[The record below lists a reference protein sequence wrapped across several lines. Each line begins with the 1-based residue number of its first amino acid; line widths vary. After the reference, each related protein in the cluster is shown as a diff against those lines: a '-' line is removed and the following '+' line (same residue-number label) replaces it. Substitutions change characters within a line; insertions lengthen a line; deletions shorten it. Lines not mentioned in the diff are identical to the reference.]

1 MEGIDIVDIVV
12 LVLYFIG
19 ITCFG
24 MLFGRFTTTTK
35 DFFMAGQRFPAWLIA
50 FSCIATLVGS
60 YSFVK
65 YCQKGFEFGICSSQ
79 TYLNDWFW
87 MPLWMFGW
95 LPILYFM
102 GIVTVPEY
110 FTRRF
115 DRRVR
120 VAAAVV
126 LPDLDALSVEGLDLI
141 QDSKSLTPRQRE
153 RGAVL
158 VRAIALDVGV
168 GEVSSEDIDAMGI
181 VGATKLAMRR
191 ALDELGEP
199 PDHLLVDGN
208 VGIDWRLRP
217 CTTVVKGDVRCS
229 AVAAASVV
237 AKVHRDAIMR
247 GLDARYP
254 GYGLGAHKGYAAPS
268 HLAAIAAL
276 GPSPVHRMSFSPMRQ
291 VRIPRVPSG

>member
-1 MEGIDIVDIVV
+1 MTLPASREAPAKPAATQDDERRLWRAGAARVAGIDEV
-12 LVLYFIG
+12 
-19 ITCFG
+19 
-24 MLFGRFTTTTK
+24 GRGPL
-35 DFFMAGQRFPAWLIA
+35 AGP
-50 FSCIATLVGS
+50 V
-60 YSFVK
+60 
-65 YCQKGFEFGICSSQ
+65 
-79 TYLNDWFW
+79 
-87 MPLWMFGW
+87 
-95 LPILYFM
+95 
-102 GIVTVPEY
+102 
-110 FTRRF
+110 
-115 DRRVR
+115 

-126 LPDLDALSVEGLDLI
+126 LPNLDALSVEGLDLI
-141 QDSKSLTPRQRE
+141 QDSKSLTPGQRE

-168 GEVSSEDIDAMGI
+168 GEVSSGDIDAMGI

-217 CTTVVKGDVRCS
+217 CTPVVKGDVRCS

-291 VRIPRVPSG
+291 VLIPRMPSGPRDA